1 MNNLSRREKY
11 LIVIIGVLAIIYV
24 YYSFFLSPVINKIK
38 IEKSTVDSYNVQLKN
53 INEMKASNMKLIN
66 ELDDLKEKNNK
77 NSIAL
82 PNFEKNPE
90 ITYKLKTM
98 ADTNKVNISNVNMS
112 QPITYSQSSS
122 NTSNNSTNSSQQS
135 NTNNSNNSNSVVV
148 TAKPGSLLSIPV
160 SITING
166 DYDGIMNF
174 ISSIEKDDR
183 LSIMN
188 TVSLDSGNS
197 GNSSEIT
204 TIITLDY
211 FYIAP
216 SAKDKVEYD
225 FNKGEYGKDN
235 PFK

>member
-1 MNNLSRREKY
+1 VNNLSRREKY

-53 INEMKASNMKLIN
+53 INGMKASNMKLIN

-98 ADTNKVNISNVNMS
+98 ADTNNVNISNVNMS

-135 NTNNSNNSNSVVV
+135 NTNNSSNSNSVVV
-148 TAKPGSLLSIPV
+148 TAKLGSLLSIPV

-174 ISSIEKDDR
+174 ISSIEKDER

-188 TVSLDSGNS
+188 TVSLDSQ
-197 GNSSEIT
+197 SSNGIT

-216 SAKDKVEYD
+216 SANDKVEYD
-225 FNKGEYGKDN
+225 FNKGDYGKDN